1 MRYVL
6 LAVSLLAA
14 IGLLAGCS
22 SEDKGGGKVNVTLK
36 EWAIEVSVTSV
47 PKGDVQF
54 EVRNTGPDENHELA
68 IVRTDLA
75 PDKLPTKDD
84 GSVDEKAGGVELV
97 KRIQSFET
105 DRTVG
110 ATYTLDPG
118 KYVLIDNL
126 VTDTDGT
133 KVSHYQKGMR
143 APLTVTDK

>member
-22 SEDKGGGKVNVTLK
+22 SEDKGGGKVNVILK

-84 GSVDEKAGGVELV
+84 GSVDEKAGGVDVV

-105 DRTVG
+105 DNTVG

-126 VTDTDGT
+126 VIDKDGQ

-143 APLTVTDK
+143 AALTVAAQ